1 VSQRSLRKV
10 LGAFIG
16 IAVLGSTAANA
27 ATTAPPSV
35 DPLFAAAVLGT
46 SDSRAAGTLAPAG
59 FSMAA
64 AQGGSDMAYSGD
76 NGMWALWVGLGAV
89 AAFIIWD
96 LADEPDDN
104 DDAIIVVPVSP

>member
-1 VSQRSLRKV
+1 
-10 LGAFIG
+10 
-16 IAVLGSTAANA
+16 
-27 ATTAPPSV
+27 
-35 DPLFAAAVLGT
+35 
-46 SDSRAAGTLAPAG
+46 
-59 FSMAA
+59 
-64 AQGGSDMAYSGD
+64 MAYSGD

>member
-1 VSQRSLRKV
+1 MAQRSLRKV
-10 LGAFIG
+10 FAACIG

-27 ATTAPPSV
+27 ATTVPRSV

-59 FSMAA
+59 YSMAA
-64 AQGGSDMAYSGD
+64 AQGGSDVGYGGD

-96 LADEPDDN
+96 LADDPDD
-104 DDAIIVVPVSP
+104 DDDDVIVVPVSP